1 MYGIL
6 YLTIYERLLSMVEE
20 LIYKIDGKGQMYIDF
35 ETFES
40 AGCALNVVCK
50 QIKMINSSKN
60 LFLDGLYVNRQAKEF
75 VILFSVKSTSTG
87 LLYQNCVIV
96 PFKSWE
102 YSVLP
107 YDLYVRG
114 AY

>member
-1 MYGIL
+1 MYDIL
-6 YLTIYERLLSMVEE
+6 YSTIYERLLSMVEE
-20 LIYKIDGKGQMYIDF
+20 LIFKVDEKGQMYIDF

-40 AGCALNVVCK
+40 AGVAINVVRK
-50 QIKMINSSKN
+50 QIKMINISKN
-60 LFLDGLYVNRQAKEF
+60 LFFDGIYINRQAKEF
-75 VILFSVKSTSTG
+75 VILYSVRSTKTG
-87 LLYQNCVIV
+87 FMYQHCVIV